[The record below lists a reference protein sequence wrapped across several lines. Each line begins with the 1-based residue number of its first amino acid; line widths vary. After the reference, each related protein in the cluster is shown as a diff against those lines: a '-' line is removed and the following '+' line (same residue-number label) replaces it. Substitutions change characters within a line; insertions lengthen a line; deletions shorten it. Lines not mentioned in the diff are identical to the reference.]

1 MKYIML
7 PDKQVKKICG
17 SLIMF
22 TKERSLIFGERV
34 PKSNSS
40 FSSFISMD
48 RMNFEINAQRAKI
61 DEITTNGAL
70 GPKKLKISEPNIG
83 ETIKLIDM

>member
-1 MKYIML
+1 M
-7 PDKQVKKICG
+7 
-17 SLIMF
+17 
-22 TKERSLIFGERV
+22 E
-34 PKSNSS
+34 
-40 FSSFISMD
+40 

-83 ETIKLIDM
+83 ETIKVIDM